1 LPSEDFMPD
10 DETPKSRTTGRHRAL
25 SAPEPPAAEPLED
38 GHPESEPPPP
48 PPRRARDRELA
59 REERPPHPPAAVQ
72 VVDRLGDAVGVVCV
86 TYLCV
91 VGKVSGTE
99 ALITISALLGVLQGL
114 RRFGGR
120 SAGGFLSIA
129 VGLGTGLAAGADQ
142 LLSAF
147 NSGGSA

>member
-1 LPSEDFMPD
+1 MPD
-10 DETPKSRTTGRHRAL
+10 DETPKSRNTGRHRAL
-25 SAPEPPAAEPLED
+25 SAPEPPAAEPLDD
-38 GHPESEPPPP
+38 GPPESDPPP
-48 PPRRARDRELA
+48 PPRRARDRDLA
-59 REERPPHPPAAVQ
+59 REERPAHPPAAVQ

-129 VGLGTGLAAGADQ
+129 AGLGTGVATRADE
-142 LLSAF
+142 LLSVF
-147 NSGGSA
+147 TSGGSA